1 MADEHGRFA
10 WVYRSEGHRCRK
22 PPRLDQERAVIARRK
37 IEGFTPLCRL
47 QGGGKLGG
55 AGDCDRGCDARCGYT
70 YRREHRKVQQLH
82 RRGSFEREKTDA
94 HLLVIVWKTYFP
106 YQARFFSAV
115 FLPVFTEVG

>member
-1 MADEHGRFA
+1 MRISD
-10 WVYRSEGHRCRK
+10 WSSDVCSSDLGHRCRK

-82 RRGSFEREKTDA
+82 RRWSFEREKTDA
-94 HLLVIVWKTYFP
+94 NLLFIIPEERRVGKDCGSPVRSRWSP
-106 YQARFFSAV
+106 YH
-115 FLPVFTEVG
+115 

>member
-37 IEGFTPLCRL
+37 IEGFIPLCRL

-70 YRREHRKVQQLH
+70 YRRDHRKVQQLH
-82 RRGSFEREKTDA
+82 RRWSLEREKTDA
-94 HLLVIVWKTYFP
+94 NLLRSEEHTSELQPLMRISY
-106 YQARFFSAV
+106 AV
-115 FLPVFTEVG
+115 FRFKKKTN

>member
-10 WVYRSEGHRCRK
+10 WVDRSEGHRCRK

-70 YRREHRKVQQLH
+70 YRREHRKVQQRSEEHTSELQSLMRNSYDVLCLQKKH
-82 RRGSFEREKTDA
+82 TT
-94 HLLVIVWKTYFP
+94 VI
-106 YQARFFSAV
+106 
-115 FLPVFTEVG
+115 